1 MGDLSMS
8 DMYTNTCIISHEG
21 PAAYTSLAHLGI
33 KGVLEDLAQ
42 GLGVGL

>member
-1 MGDLSMS
+1 MRVQDL
-8 DMYTNTCIISHEG
+8 TL
-21 PAAYTSLAHLGI
+21 TSLAHLGI